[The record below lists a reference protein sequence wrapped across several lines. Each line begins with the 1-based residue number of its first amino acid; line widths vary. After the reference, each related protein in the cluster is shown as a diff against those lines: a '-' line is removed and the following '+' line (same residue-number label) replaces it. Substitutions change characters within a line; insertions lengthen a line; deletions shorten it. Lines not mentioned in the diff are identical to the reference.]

1 MAAPRLTA
9 LRRAGPG
16 RVALELD
23 GRPWRTVP
31 DDVVVRTGLG
41 TGMVLERP
49 VLRTLRREL
58 QRARALGVAGRSL
71 ARRDL
76 SAQEV
81 ARRLDRAG
89 VAAPVAHDVGET
101 LREVGAL
108 DDRRVAATRAGS
120 LADRG
125 WGDAAIEAKLAQAG
139 LDEALVRDAVA
150 GLEAEPER
158 ARRVFDRVA
167 DPARAARRLAARG
180 FAPETVGEL
189 LGAGL
194 D

>member
-41 TGMVLERP
+41 AGMVLERP

-58 QRARALGVAGRSL
+58 QRTRALGVAGRAL

-89 VAAPVAHDVGET
+89 VTAPVAEDVGET
-101 LREVGAL
+101 LRGVGAL
-108 DDRRVAATRAGS
+108 DDRRVAARRAGA
-120 LADRG
+120 LAARG

-139 LDEALVRDAVA
+139 LDDALVRDAVA
-150 GLEAEPER
+150 GLEPEAER
-158 ARRVFDRVA
+158 AQRAFATAA
-167 DPARAARRLAARG
+167 DPAKAARRLAARG

-189 LGAGL
+189 LGAAL

>member
-1 MAAPRLTA
+1 VAAPRLTA

-23 GRPWRTVP
+23 GQPWRTVP
-31 DDVVVRTGLG
+31 DDVVVRAGLG
-41 TGMVLERP
+41 TGMALERP

-58 QRARALGVAGRSL
+58 QRARGLGVAGRAL

-89 VAAPVAHDVGET
+89 VAAPIAGDVGET
-101 LREVGAL
+101 LRGVGAL
-108 DDRRVAATRAGS
+108 DDRRVAATRAET
-120 LADRG
+120 LAGRG
-125 WGDAAIEAKLAQAG
+125 WGDAAIEVKLAQAG
-139 LDEALVRDAVA
+139 LDEELVRDALA
-150 GLEAEPER
+150 GLEPEAAR
-158 ARRVFDRVA
+158 ARRVYERSA
-167 DPARAARRLAARG
+167 DPAKAARRLASRG

>member
-41 TGMVLERP
+41 TGMALERP

-58 QRARALGVAGRSL
+58 QRARALGVAGRAL

-89 VAAPVAHDVGET
+89 VSAPLASDVGET
-101 LREVGAL
+101 LRGAGAL
-108 DDRRVAATRAGS
+108 DDRRVASTRAET

-139 LDEALVRDAVA
+139 VDEELVREAVA
-150 GLEAEPER
+150 ALEPETDR
-158 ARRVFDRVA
+158 ARQILGRVA
-167 DPARAARRLAARG
+167 DPTKAARRLASRG

>member
-1 MAAPRLTA
+1 
-9 LRRAGPG
+9 
-16 RVALELD
+16 
-23 GRPWRTVP
+23 
-31 DDVVVRTGLG
+31 
-41 TGMVLERP
+41 MVLERP

>member
-1 MAAPRLTA
+1 M
-9 LRRAGPG
+9 
-16 RVALELD
+16 ALEVD

-31 DDVVVRTGLG
+31 DDVVARTGLG
-41 TGMVLERP
+41 PGMVLERP

-58 QRARALGVAGRSL
+58 QRTRALGVAGRAL

-76 SAQEV
+76 SAHEV

-89 VAAPVAHDVGET
+89 VIAPVAEDVGET
-101 LREVGAL
+101 LRGVGAL
-108 DDRRVAATRAGS
+108 DDRRVAATRANA

-139 LDEALVRDAVA
+139 LDEPLVRDAVA
-150 GLEAEPER
+150 GLEPEAER
-158 ARRVFDRVA
+158 AQRVFATAA
-167 DPARAARRLAARG
+167 DPAKTARRLVARG
-180 FAPETVGEL
+180 FAPETVGGL